1 MRNIRITDKQDHQLQ
16 QGESCIFWLF
26 AIMFF
31 VLLCVWLRQDG
42 IASMADMETSDVRI
56 IPATYVNPYANGK
69 DFGCGAATLCFMGW
83 GVL

>member
-42 IASMADMETSDVRI
+42 IASMADMETSDVRV
-56 IPATYVNPYANGK
+56 IPATYVNPYANGN
-69 DFGCGAATLCFMGW
+69 DLGCGAATLCVMGW
-83 GVL
+83 RVL